1 MGSVDRKVYKTSIS
15 TYQVN
20 RMEAVVQTEK
30 KGRTDVWTPDA
41 KLRRKSIHT
50 TWKKSPKSRT
60 VTSRKVVVEEHVKKV
75 CGVRKDNKKL
85 RNWLKNNTRKPD
97 RCEGKKQLFSCYQN
111 KLQCYS
117 RKPVFTKSTHLV
129 IKITVCTYICTTC
142 SKTFSIT
149 TSAHA

>member
-50 TWKKSPKSRT
+50 
-60 VTSRKVVVEEHVKKV
+60 E
-75 CGVRKDNKKL
+75 
-85 RNWLKNNTRKPD
+85 
-97 RCEGKKQLFSCYQN
+97 
-111 KLQCYS
+111 
-117 RKPVFTKSTHLV
+117 
-129 IKITVCTYICTTC
+129 I
-142 SKTFSIT
+142 SKE
-149 TSAHA
+149 